1 MKTKRR
7 SATNEVTYLEQGSR
21 LQAAIQDLSN
31 DDANGFFFAI
41 DDSIQEIDT
50 QLEAVQTLL
59 VRSEDDADEFQ
70 ATDNLPASC
79 AVDLESHMFT
89 AAEVSQALHRDDTGS
104 RLQPVASSQGSSSRS
119 KRRFGS
125 VRSQQHEQLNPGER
139 GKTRLSRGMFG
150 SRSTPIKWSLS
161 NYLQSVAS
169 TREKRLVAVSAWLMS
184 LAGLIISL
192 AFVTKDF
199 LASKEELASTIR
211 YEKTTEIQLPTL
223 HFCTTGTQLP
233 PFAELP
239 NGEYQGQPLVWLD
252 FIKGT
257 SSNVSYIYPETKDL
271 PQVRVESYTSAGDA
285 CTALKQMD
293 PAQFEKENTQA
304 PACFHCFTVDR
315 SSLFQFKE
323 ATGSN
328 AGSVSNKFLVRV
340 SQHALVSRC
349 RKTQFGLPFDVLDFF
364 RSTIAHHA
372 PNLKVAG
379 IVDYGDYNPTDE
391 EHRYI
396 LWPSYRRGFKNK
408 STDTMMLDM
417 ADMFCNVYMFS
428 GYFYPSTSPGI
439 KYRFNSEDYTWVRT
453 GAGPYYPQDYNLLVG
468 RNRAFGSQSHVE
480 VIGNEV
486 LEERAVYPGQ
496 HLFVMTNYSAD
507 GVNDV
512 LAVVPTDTIASLRLE
527 RNLALGKNESF
538 QSDTVL
544 EDVLGGDI
552 RTMADVYVI
561 DVSMQ
566 RFLTKVTGEQQ
577 SVSWSAFIADFFG
590 LTSLFLDVSVYTVIV
605 SPLIVQARK
614 RKLKAR
620 KRQVQAASGD
630 VPTVAE

>member
-1 MKTKRR
+1 MKIRR
-7 SATNEVTYLEQGSR
+7 SARSGKNEVVELEQQSR
-21 LQAAIQDLSN
+21 LQAAIQELSN

-41 DDSIQEIDT
+41 DDSIQGIDT
-50 QLEAVQTLL
+50 QLEAVQTLM
-59 VRSEDDADEFQ
+59 VRSDDDADEFQ
-70 ATDNLPASC
+70 ATDHLPASC
-79 AVDLESHMFT
+79 AVDQESYMFT
-89 AAEVSQALHRDDTGS
+89 EAQVSQALHRDDTGS
-104 RLQPVASSQGSSSRS
+104 RAQSVANSHGSSIRS

-125 VRSQQHEQLNPGER
+125 RKSTHGEQMNQD
-139 GKTRLSRGMFG
+139 GKTKTTWVMGMFG
-150 SRSTPIKWSLS
+150 SRATPIKWSLS

-169 TREKRLVAVSAWLMS
+169 TREKRIVAVSAWLMA
-184 LAGLIISL
+184 LVGLIISL

-199 LASKEELASTIR
+199 LASRKELASTIR
-211 YEKTTEIQLPTL
+211 YDKTSEIELPTL

-257 SSNVSYIYPETKDL
+257 SSNVSYVYPETKTL
-271 PQVRVESYTSAGDA
+271 PEVRVESFTLAGDSCIA
-285 CTALKQMD
+285 VEQMD
-293 PAQFEKENTQA
+293 PVQFEKENTQA
-304 PACFHCFTVDR
+304 PACFHCFIVDR
-315 SSLFQFKE
+315 SSLFKLTE
-323 ATGSN
+323 AAESN
-328 AGSVSNKFLVRV
+328 VRSVSNKFLVRL

-349 RKTQFGLPFDVLDFF
+349 RKTQFGLPLDVLDFF
-364 RSTIAHHA
+364 RSAISHHA
-372 PNLKVAG
+372 VKLKVMG
-379 IVDYGDYNPTDE
+379 IIDYGDYNPQRE
-391 EHRYI
+391 EDGYI
-396 LWPSYRRGFKNK
+396 LWPSYRRGYKNK
-408 STDTMMLDM
+408 SRDTTMQDM

-428 GYFYPSTSPGI
+428 GYFYPSTSSGI
-439 KYRFNSEDYTWVRT
+439 KYRFNSENYTWERT
-453 GAGPYYPQDYNLLVG
+453 GTGPYYPQDYNLLVG
-468 RNRAFGSQSHVE
+468 RNRAFGSLSHDE

-486 LEERAVYPGQ
+486 LEERALYPGQ

-507 GVNDV
+507 GINDV
-512 LAVVPTDTIASLRLE
+512 LAVVPTDTIASVRLE

-566 RFLTKVTGEQQ
+566 SFLTKVTGEQQ

-614 RKLKAR
+614 RRLKAR
-620 KRQVQAASGD
+620 KGQLRARSGD
-630 VPTVAE
+630 VTE